1 MGLLRLGPGIILAG
15 LAAVWL
21 AGCLPESE
29 HPVAPADVAKQ
40 DARLWGAWLHVT
52 EDGFSVAHVF
62 QTEDQ
67 ALQVTM
73 IDHDVEGIGGEPD
86 HYGGHTTSLPS
97 GDYLNVLVKG
107 SETGYLIGKY
117 TFKGT
122 NLVSI
127 AFPSDEALKATVKS
141 GALPGT
147 ITDEGGGMQDLRITA
162 SSKQW
167 QDFLAKA
174 PADFFSDPI
183 EFERVGPA
191 YVSE

>member
-1 MGLLRLGPGIILAG
+1 MSFVRLGLSAV
-15 LAAVWL
+15 LAVWL
-21 AGCLPESE
+21 ASCLPESE
-29 HPVAPADVAKQ
+29 HPVDLADVAKQ
-40 DARLWGAWLHVT
+40 DARLWGAWLHVA

-62 QTEDQ
+62 ATEDQ
-67 ALQVTM
+67 ALAVDM
-73 IDHDVEGIGGEPD
+73 IDHDVEGIGGDVD
-86 HYGGHTTSLPS
+86 HYGAHTTSLPS

-117 TFKGT
+117 MFQGT

-127 AFPSDEALKATVKS
+127 AFPSDEALKAAVKS

-147 ITDEGGGMQDLRITA
+147 ITDEGGGLQDLRITA

-167 QDFLAKA
+167 QDFLAQA
-174 PADFFSDPI
+174 PQDFFSDPI
-183 EFERVGPA
+183 EFKRVGPA